1 MEYCRKMDHPSNGVS
16 IMVCLRPS
24 FADEESYLKRSF
36 HCEDSDGYN
45 SDWKDGEILSFSS
58 KSDGSSSGSTLHRWE
73 ISRIELFSL
82 YGSQSVVSL
91 QDFQDAEPDVLAHST
106 SAILEHFSGKGSRC
120 NVALKALCKKKGL
133 HVEGANLVGIDSLGM
148 DVRIFSGVEARTH
161 RFPFKVRATCEVAA
175 QKQMHQLLF
184 PRSRRKKFRS
194 HEDELGDSKSQ
205 FSSCN

>member
-45 SDWKDGEILSFSS
+45 SDWKVLWV
-58 KSDGSSSGSTLHRWE
+58 L
-73 ISRIELFSL
+73 
-82 YGSQSVVSL
+82 QSVVSL

-161 RFPFKVRATCEVAA
+161 RFPFKVRVSNL
-175 QKQMHQLLF
+175 MH
-184 PRSRRKKFRS
+184 S
-194 HEDELGDSKSQ
+194 
-205 FSSCN
+205 

>member
-1 MEYCRKMDHPSNGVS
+1 MDHPSNGVS

-36 HCEDSDGYN
+36 HCEDSDGYY
-45 SDWKDGEILSFSS
+45 SDWK
-58 KSDGSSSGSTLHRWE
+58 
-73 ISRIELFSL
+73 
-82 YGSQSVVSL
+82 
-91 QDFQDAEPDVLAHST
+91 AE
-106 SAILEHFSGKGSRC
+106 KGSRC

-161 RFPFKVRATCEVAA
+161 RFPFKVRATCEVSA

-194 HEDELGDSKSQ
+194 HEDDLGDSKS
-205 FSSCN
+205 